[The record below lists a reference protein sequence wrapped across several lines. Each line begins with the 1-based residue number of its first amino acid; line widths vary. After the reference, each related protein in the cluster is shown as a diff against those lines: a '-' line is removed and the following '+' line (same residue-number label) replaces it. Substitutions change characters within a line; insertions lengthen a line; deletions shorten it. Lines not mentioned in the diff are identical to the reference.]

1 MWYLYRTMKKDTHKR
16 VKVVGAQ
23 IKAVR
28 LKRGLTLPLL
38 AINAGISKG
47 NLSKIEAHG
56 SNLSVDTLFRLA
68 DALKINP
75 CLLLP

>member
-1 MWYLYRTMKKDTHKR
+1 MKKPHDGIKT
-16 VKVVGAQ
+16 VSAQ

-28 LKRGLTLPLL
+28 LKRGMTLPEL
-38 AINAGISKG
+38 AEKAGIAKG
-47 NLSKIEAHG
+47 NLSKIESHG
-56 SNLSVDTLFRLA
+56 SNLSLDTLFKLA